1 MPCQAIKG
9 NLDEFAETYK
19 DRMEFLYLDADLFGE
34 SLFTEHA
41 IEYLPSFKVFKEGKV
56 VGTESGTKPERI
68 KLFIESNLWFHINT
82 FINLFNENEPQNDS
96 VS

>member
-1 MPCQAIKG
+1 
-9 NLDEFAETYK
+9 
-19 DRMEFLYLDADLFGE
+19 MEFLYLDADLFGE

-68 KLFIESNLWFHINT
+68 KLFIESNL
-82 FINLFNENEPQNDS
+82 
-96 VS
+96 